1 MRAVYEHDG
10 ADVCE
15 RHGAVTGA
23 AQWARGGMSI
33 GSVLDLLRPDFPDI
47 TISKIRFLEAE
58 GLIRPER
65 TPSGYRRFSVADC
78 ERLRFVLTAQ
88 RDQYLPLKVIKEQL
102 EAIDSG
108 AATLGVRE
116 ARARAHSGRPGGAE
130 SGPVTAADSG
140 AAGAQAGRAAR
151 AAAPRRLGVVPGEV
165 SPDELRF
172 DHEIRLTRAD
182 LLEQAEIDERFLND
196 LIRANLISPGPAGFF
211 DGEAVTL
218 ARTARAMAEFGL
230 EARHLRA
237 FKLAADREAAL
248 LAQIAAPIAK
258 SRDAGAR
265 ARAEETVRELAA
277 LSLTLHTCLVKASV
291 RNSLGS

>member
-1 MRAVYEHDG
+1 
-10 ADVCE
+10 
-15 RHGAVTGA
+15 
-23 AQWARGGMSI
+23 MSI

-116 ARARAHSGRPGGAE
+116 ARARAHSGRAGGSESAPSVSDSEHHTE
-130 SGPVTAADSG
+130 SGG
-140 AAGAQAGRAAR
+140 NRNG
-151 AAAPRRLGVVPGEV
+151 AAAPRRLGVVPSEI
-165 SPDELRF
+165 SPDDLRF

-182 LLEQAEIDERFLND
+182 LLAQAEIDEAFLND
-196 LIRANLISPGPAGFF
+196 LIRANLITPGAAGFF
-211 DGEAVTL
+211 DGDAVTL
-218 ARTARAMAEFGL
+218 AKTAKAMAEFGL

-248 LAQIAAPIAK
+248 VAQIAAPIAK

-277 LSLTLHTCLVKASV
+277 LSLTLHTCLVKSSV
-291 RNSLGS
+291 RTSLGG

>member
-1 MRAVYEHDG
+1 M
-10 ADVCE
+10 
-15 RHGAVTGA
+15 TGA

-65 TPSGYRRFSVADC
+65 TPSGYRRFSIADC

-116 ARARAHSGRPGGAE
+116 ARARAHSGRNGAPE
-130 SGPVTAADSG
+130 SGHAMPDSEPTAAHHG
-140 AAGAQAGRAAR
+140 ART
-151 AAAPRRLGVVPGEV
+151 AAPRKLGVVPGEI

-182 LLEQAEIDERFLND
+182 LLAKAEIDEKFLAD
-196 LIRANLISPGPAGFF
+196 LIRANLIIPGAAGFF
-211 DGEAVTL
+211 DEDAVTL
-218 ARTARAMAEFGL
+218 AKTAKAMAEFGL

-248 LAQIAAPIAK
+248 VAQIAAPIAK

-265 ARAEETVRELAA
+265 ARAEEMVRELAA

-291 RNSLGS
+291 RSSLGG

>member
-1 MRAVYEHDG
+1 M
-10 ADVCE
+10 
-15 RHGAVTGA
+15 TGA
-23 AQWARGGMSI
+23 AQQWAHGGMSI

-116 ARARAHSGRPGGAE
+116 ARARARTARPDTGHPVPDDSTGA
-130 SGPVTAADSG
+130 PP
-140 AAGAQAGRAAR
+140 RP
-151 AAAPRRLGVVPGEV
+151 PRRLGVPPGRV
-165 SPDELRF
+165 TPDDFEF
-172 DHEIRLTRAD
+172 DQQIRVTRAD
-182 LLEQAEIDERFLND
+182 LLERAGIDEMFLND
-196 LIRANLISPGPAGFF
+196 LIRANLITPGPAGFF
-211 DGEAVTL
+211 DADAVTL
-218 ARTARAMAEFGL
+218 ATTAKAMAEFGL

-248 LAQIAAPIAK
+248 VAQIAAPIAK

-277 LSLTLHTCLVKASV
+277 LSLTLHASLVKASV
-291 RNSLGS
+291 RNSLGG

>member
-1 MRAVYEHDG
+1 
-10 ADVCE
+10 
-15 RHGAVTGA
+15 
-23 AQWARGGMSI
+23 MSI
-33 GSVLDLLRPDFPDI
+33 GSVLDLLRPDFPDV

-108 AATLGVRE
+108 AASLGVRE
-116 ARARAHSGRPGGAE
+116 ARARAHSGR
-130 SGPVTAADSG
+130 TG
-140 AAGAQAGRAAR
+140 AAEPTTTGSASGHPAASGGNSNG
-151 AAAPRRLGVVPGEV
+151 AAAPRRLGVVPSEI
-165 SPDELRF
+165 SPDDLRF

-182 LLEQAEIDERFLND
+182 LLAKAEIDDAFLND
-196 LIRANLISPGPAGFF
+196 LIRANLITPGAAGFF
-211 DGEAVTL
+211 DGDAVTL
-218 ARTARAMAEFGL
+218 AKTAKAMAEFGL

-248 LAQIAAPIAK
+248 VAQIAAPIAK

-277 LSLTLHTCLVKASV
+277 LSLTLHACLVKSSV
-291 RNSLGS
+291 RTSLGG

>member
-1 MRAVYEHDG
+1 
-10 ADVCE
+10 
-15 RHGAVTGA
+15 
-23 AQWARGGMSI
+23 MSI
-33 GSVLDLLRPDFPDI
+33 GSVLDLLRPDFPDV

-65 TPSGYRRFSVADC
+65 TPSGYRRFSVADV

-116 ARARAHSGRPGGAE
+116 ARARAHSVR
-130 SGPVTAADSG
+130 SG
-140 AAGAQAGRAAR
+140 APEPGPGAPDAEHAAPGSER
-151 AAAPRRLGVVPGEV
+151 GVRPVAAPRRLGVVPTEV
-165 SPDELRF
+165 SPDDLRF
-172 DHEIRLTRAD
+172 DHEIRVTRAD
-182 LLEQAEIDERFLND
+182 LLEQAGIDERFLTD
-196 LIRANLISPGPAGFF
+196 LIRANLITPGPAGYF
-211 DGEAVTL
+211 DADAVTL
-218 ARTARAMAEFGL
+218 AKTARAMAEFGL

-248 LAQIAAPIAK
+248 VAQIVAPIAK
-258 SRDAGAR
+258 SRDADAR

-277 LSLTLHTCLVKASV
+277 LSLTLHTCLVKSSV
-291 RNSLGS
+291 RGSLGG

>member
-1 MRAVYEHDG
+1 
-10 ADVCE
+10 
-15 RHGAVTGA
+15 
-23 AQWARGGMSI
+23 MSI

-47 TISKIRFLEAE
+47 TISKIRFLESE

-65 TPSGYRRFSVADC
+65 TPSGYRRFSVADY

-116 ARARAHSGRPGGAE
+116 ARARAHSHHGSADAGHAV
-130 SGPVTAADSG
+130 SGSADADEAATPS
-140 AAGAQAGRAAR
+140 
-151 AAAPRRLGVVPGEV
+151 APRRLGLVGGEIT
-165 SPDELRF
+165 PEELRV
-172 DHEIRLTRAD
+172 DVGVRLTRAD
-182 LLEQAEIDERFLND
+182 LLAKADIDDRFLDD
-196 LIRANLISPGPAGFF
+196 LLRAGLIVAGAGGFF
-211 DGEAVTL
+211 ESDAVTL
-218 ARTARAMAEFGL
+218 AHAAKAMAEFGL

-248 LAQIAAPIAK
+248 IAQIAAPIAK
-258 SRDAGAR
+258 SRDADAR

-277 LSLTLHTCLVKASV
+277 LSLNLHAALVKAAV
-291 RNSLGS
+291 RAALGG

>member
-1 MRAVYEHDG
+1 
-10 ADVCE
+10 
-15 RHGAVTGA
+15 
-23 AQWARGGMSI
+23 MSI

-47 TISKIRFLEAE
+47 TISKIRFLESE

-65 TPSGYRRFSVADC
+65 TPSGYRRFSVSDY

-116 ARARAHSGRPGGAE
+116 ARARAHSHHGSADAGHGV
-130 SGPVTAADSG
+130 SGSARTDEAMTAPP
-140 AAGAQAGRAAR
+140 
-151 AAAPRRLGVVPGEV
+151 PRRLGIVSGEI
-165 SPDELRF
+165 SPEELRV
-172 DHEIRLTRAD
+172 DVSVRLTRAD
-182 LLEQAEIDERFLND
+182 LLAKADIDDRFLDD
-196 LIRANLISPGPAGFF
+196 LLRAGLIVPGVGGFF
-211 DGEAVTL
+211 EADAVTL
-218 ARTARAMAEFGL
+218 AHAAKAMAEFGL

-248 LAQIAAPIAK
+248 IAQIAAPIAK
-258 SRDAGAR
+258 SRDADAR

-277 LSLTLHTCLVKASV
+277 LSLNLHAALVKAAV
-291 RNSLGS
+291 RTALGG

>member
-1 MRAVYEHDG
+1 
-10 ADVCE
+10 
-15 RHGAVTGA
+15 
-23 AQWARGGMSI
+23 MSI

-47 TISKIRFLEAE
+47 TISKIRFLESE

-65 TPSGYRRFSVADC
+65 TPSGYRRFSVSDY

-116 ARARAHSGRPGGAE
+116 ARARAHSHLGAAE
-130 SGPVTAADSG
+130 AGHAMSG
-140 AAGAQAGRAAR
+140 AVDAEEAR
-151 AAAPRRLGVVPGEV
+151 TPRRLGVVPGEFT
-165 SPDELRF
+165 PEELRV
-172 DHEIRLTRAD
+172 DVGVRLTRAD
-182 LLEQAEIDERFLND
+182 LLAKADIDDRFLDD
-196 LIRANLISPGPAGFF
+196 LLRAGLIVAGAGGFF
-211 DGEAVTL
+211 EADAVTL
-218 ARTARAMAEFGL
+218 AHAAKAMAEFGL

-248 LAQIAAPIAK
+248 IAQIAAPIAK
-258 SRDAGAR
+258 SRDADAR

-277 LSLTLHTCLVKASV
+277 LSLNLHAALVTAAV
-291 RNSLGS
+291 RAALGG

>member
-1 MRAVYEHDG
+1 
-10 ADVCE
+10 
-15 RHGAVTGA
+15 
-23 AQWARGGMSI
+23 MSI
-33 GSVLDLLRPDFPDI
+33 GSVLDLLRPDFPDV

-65 TPSGYRRFSVADC
+65 TPSGYRRFSVADV

-116 ARARAHSGRPGGAE
+116 ARARAHSVRPGAPE
-130 SGPVTAADSG
+130 SGRGAPDTEPAAERGARPV
-140 AAGAQAGRAAR
+140 
-151 AAAPRRLGVVPGEV
+151 AAPRRLGVVPSEI
-165 SPDELRF
+165 SPEDLRF
-172 DHEIRLTRAD
+172 DHEIRVTRAD
-182 LLEQAEIDERFLND
+182 LLEQAGIEEKFLND
-196 LIRANLISPGPAGFF
+196 LIRANLITPGPAGYF
-211 DGEAVTL
+211 DADAVTL

-248 LAQIAAPIAK
+248 VAQIVAPIAK

-277 LSLTLHTCLVKASV
+277 LSLTLHTCLVKSSV
-291 RNSLGS
+291 RGSLGG

>member
-1 MRAVYEHDG
+1 M
-10 ADVCE
+10 
-15 RHGAVTGA
+15 TGA

-33 GSVLDLLRPDFPDI
+33 GSVLDLLRPDFPDV

-65 TPSGYRRFSVADC
+65 TPSGYRRFSVADV

-116 ARARAHSGRPGGAE
+116 ARARAHVGRVGAAE
-130 SGPVTAADSG
+130 SGRVGPDAEHPASG
-140 AAGAQAGRAAR
+140 AERGARQV
-151 AAAPRRLGVVPGEV
+151 AAPRRLGVVPSEI
-165 SPDELRF
+165 SPDDLRF
-172 DHEIRLTRAD
+172 DQEIRVTRAD
-182 LLEQAEIDERFLND
+182 LLDQAEIDEKFLND
-196 LIRANLISPGPAGFF
+196 LIRANLITPGPAGYF
-211 DGEAVTL
+211 DADAVTL
-218 ARTARAMAEFGL
+218 AKAARAMAEFGL

-248 LAQIAAPIAK
+248 VAQIAAPIAK

-291 RNSLGS
+291 RSSLGG

>member
-1 MRAVYEHDG
+1 MRAAYERAG
-10 ADVCE
+10 AGEIE
-15 RHGAVTGA
+15 RLGAVTGA

-33 GSVLDLLRPDFPDI
+33 GSVLDLLRPDFPDV
-47 TISKIRFLEAE
+47 TISKIRFLESE

-116 ARARAHSGRPGGAE
+116 ARARAH
-130 SGPVTAADSG
+130 TARG
-140 AAGAQAGRAAR
+140 GAQAGSATESDGGSSARDGRATPP
-151 AAAPRRLGVVPGEV
+151 AAPRRLGVVPGEV

-172 DHEIRLTRAD
+172 DHEIRLTRGD
-182 LLEQAEIDERFLND
+182 LLAKAEIDEKFLTD
-196 LIRANLISPGPAGFF
+196 LIRANLITPGAGGYF
-211 DGEAVTL
+211 DAEAVTV

-277 LSLTLHTCLVKASV
+277 LSLTLHTSLVKSAV
-291 RNSLGS
+291 RGALGN

>member
-1 MRAVYEHDG
+1 
-10 ADVCE
+10 
-15 RHGAVTGA
+15 
-23 AQWARGGMSI
+23 MSI

-47 TISKIRFLEAE
+47 TISKIRFLESE

-65 TPSGYRRFSVADC
+65 TPSGYRRFSVADY

-116 ARARAHSGRPGGAE
+116 ARARAHHRGAAE
-130 SGPVTAADSG
+130 SGQRSG
-140 AAGAQAGRAAR
+140 SAGAGTEDAAP
-151 AAAPRRLGVVPGEV
+151 AAPRRLGVVPGEIT
-165 SPDELRF
+165 PEELRV
-172 DHEIRLTRAD
+172 EVGVRLTRAD
-182 LLEQAEIDERFLND
+182 VLTRAEIDDRFLDD
-196 LIRANLISPGPAGFF
+196 LLRAGLIVPGAGGFF
-211 DGEAVTL
+211 EPDAVTL
-218 ARTARAMAEFGL
+218 ARAAAAMAEFGL

-248 LAQIAAPIAK
+248 VAQIAAPIAK
-258 SRDAGAR
+258 SRDADAR

-277 LSLTLHTCLVKASV
+277 LSLNLHAALVKAAV
-291 RNSLGS
+291 RTALGG

>member
-1 MRAVYEHDG
+1 
-10 ADVCE
+10 
-15 RHGAVTGA
+15 
-23 AQWARGGMSI
+23 MSI
-33 GSVLDLLRPDFPDI
+33 GSVLDLLRPDFPDV

-65 TPSGYRRFSVADC
+65 TPSGYRRFSVADV

-116 ARARAHSGRPGGAE
+116 ARARAHSVRTGEAE
-130 SGPVTAADSG
+130 SGHVSPDGEQPTRGSDRG
-140 AAGAQAGRAAR
+140 ARP
-151 AAAPRRLGVVPGEV
+151 AAAPRRLGVVPNEI
-165 SPDELRF
+165 SPEDLRL
-172 DHEIRLTRAD
+172 DHEIRVTRAD
-182 LLEQAEIDERFLND
+182 LLEQAGIDDGFLGD
-196 LIRANLISPGPAGFF
+196 LIRANLITPGPAGYF
-211 DGEAVTL
+211 DADAVTL
-218 ARTARAMAEFGL
+218 AKTARAMAEFGL

-248 LAQIAAPIAK
+248 VAQIAAPIAK

-277 LSLTLHTCLVKASV
+277 LSLTLHTCLVKSSV
-291 RNSLGS
+291 RSSLGG

>member
-1 MRAVYEHDG
+1 
-10 ADVCE
+10 
-15 RHGAVTGA
+15 
-23 AQWARGGMSI
+23 MSI
-33 GSVLDLLRPDFPDI
+33 GSVLDLLRPDFPDV

-65 TPSGYRRFSVADC
+65 TPSGYRRFSVADV

-116 ARARAHSGRPGGAE
+116 ARARAHSVRSGAPE
-130 SGPVTAADSG
+130 SGPGAPDAEQAAPGSERG
-140 AAGAQAGRAAR
+140 VRPV
-151 AAAPRRLGVVPGEV
+151 AAPRRLGVVPTEV
-165 SPDELRF
+165 SPDDLRF
-172 DHEIRLTRAD
+172 DHEIRVTRAD
-182 LLEQAEIDERFLND
+182 LLEQAGIDERFLTD
-196 LIRANLISPGPAGFF
+196 LIRANLITPGPAGYF
-211 DGEAVTL
+211 DADAVTL
-218 ARTARAMAEFGL
+218 AKTARAMAEFGL

-248 LAQIAAPIAK
+248 VAQIVAPIAK
-258 SRDAGAR
+258 SRDADAR

-277 LSLTLHTCLVKASV
+277 LSLTLHTCLVKSSV
-291 RNSLGS
+291 RGSLGG

>member
-1 MRAVYEHDG
+1 
-10 ADVCE
+10 
-15 RHGAVTGA
+15 
-23 AQWARGGMSI
+23 MSI
-33 GSVLDLLRPDFPDI
+33 GSVLDLLRPDFPDV

-108 AATLGVRE
+108 AASLGVRE
-116 ARARAHSGRPGGAE
+116 ARARAHSGR
-130 SGPVTAADSG
+130 TG
-140 AAGAQAGRAAR
+140 AAEPTGTGSASGHSAASGGNSNG
-151 AAAPRRLGVVPGEV
+151 AAAPRRLGVVPSEI
-165 SPDELRF
+165 SPDDLRF

-182 LLEQAEIDERFLND
+182 LLAKAEIDDAFLND
-196 LIRANLISPGPAGFF
+196 LIRANLITPGAAGFF
-211 DGEAVTL
+211 DGDAVTL
-218 ARTARAMAEFGL
+218 AKTAKAMAEFGL

-248 LAQIAAPIAK
+248 VAQIAAPIAK

-277 LSLTLHTCLVKASV
+277 LSLTLHACLVKSSV
-291 RNSLGS
+291 RTSLGG

>member
-1 MRAVYEHDG
+1 M
-10 ADVCE
+10 
-15 RHGAVTGA
+15 TGA

-47 TISKIRFLEAE
+47 TISKIRFLESE

-65 TPSGYRRFSVADC
+65 TPSGYRRFSIADC

-116 ARARAHSGRPGGAE
+116 ARARAHSGRNGASEPGHVMPDSE
-130 SGPVTAADSG
+130 PTATPAPHSG
-140 AAGAQAGRAAR
+140 ART
-151 AAAPRRLGVVPGEV
+151 AAPRRLGIVPGEI
-165 SPDELRF
+165 SPEELRF

-182 LLEQAEIDERFLND
+182 LLAQAEIDEKFLAD
-196 LIRANLISPGPAGFF
+196 LIRANLISPSTAGFF
-211 DGEAVTL
+211 DEDAATL
-218 ARTARAMAEFGL
+218 AKTAKAMAEFGL

-248 LAQIAAPIAK
+248 VAQIAAPIAK

-291 RNSLGS
+291 RSSLGG